1 MLATIVSVL
10 IVIIV
15 LLLFLAALLIFRSTM
30 YGRAPAPVEPV
41 ELIPVEGAL
50 VAEHL
55 SAALRLQTVSELDRS
70 KINLGTFD
78 QFHAMLE
85 RMYPRLHA
93 TLKRER
99 VSDYS
104 LLYTWEGRASELEPV
119 ALLGHMD
126 VVPVD
131 PASLSEWSHPP
142 FDGVVA
148 DGFVWGRGAL
158 DIKST
163 VITTMEAV
171 EGLIRA
177 GYQPERTLYLAF
189 GHDEEIG
196 GLQGARCIVSLLE
209 SRGVQLAAVLDEGG
223 MVTQGMV
230 PGINL
235 PVATLGIAEKGHA
248 AIELLVEGRP
258 GHSSM
263 PPKHTAIGILSR
275 AITRIEAAPMP
286 ERMYMARL
294 MFSELAAFMPF
305 SLRLALANP
314 WLFGRSIRNRLSASP
329 QTNAIIR
336 TTSAATVIQGG
347 VKDNIL
353 PAQARAL
360 INCRLI
366 PGDSSVDVTERLRKV
381 IADEAVQVRLHEE
394 SSWEASQV
402 SQVTSPI
409 YQNLGMTVRQV
420 FPEALVAPYLMAGA
434 TDSRYYTAIC
444 PNVFRF
450 SPYKIDADLLKTVHG
465 TNERISIENLEY
477 MVQFYTQ
484 LIKSWTTVVGSA
496 A

>member
-15 LLLFLAALLIFRSTM
+15 LLLFLAALLIFRAM
-30 YGRAPAPVEPV
+30 VYGRVPAPVEPV
-41 ELIPVEGAL
+41 ELVPVEGTL

-55 SAALRLQTVSELDRS
+55 SAALRVQTISDLDRS
-70 KINLGTFD
+70 KIDLSTFN
-78 QFHAMLE
+78 QLHALLE

-93 TLKRER
+93 TLKCEKI
-99 VSDYS
+99 SDYS
-104 LLYTWEGRASELEPV
+104 LLYTWPGRATELEPV

-131 PASLSEWSHPP
+131 PATLQDWSHPP
-142 FDGVVA
+142 FEGVVT

-163 VITTMEAV
+163 VITTLEAV

-196 GLQGARCIVSLLE
+196 GLQGASCIVKLLE

-223 MVTQGMV
+223 AVAEGIM
-230 PGINL
+230 PGVSV

-248 AIELLVEGRP
+248 TIELLVEGRP

-275 AITRIEAAPMP
+275 AITRVEAAPMP
-286 ERMYMARL
+286 ERMYMMRL
-294 MFSELAAFMPF
+294 MFAEIAAFLPF

-314 WLFGRSIRNRLSASP
+314 WLFGRMVSNRLSASA
-329 QTNAIIR
+329 QTNAMIR
-336 TTSAATVIQGG
+336 TTAAVTVIRGG
-347 VKDNIL
+347 VKDNIV

-360 INCRLI
+360 INSRLI
-366 PGDSSVDVTERLRKV
+366 PGDSSEMVMERLRKI
-381 IADEAVQVRLHEE
+381 IADEAVQIRLIEE
-394 SSWEASQV
+394 ATWEASQV
-402 SQVTSPI
+402 SQVSSSI
-409 YQNLGMTVRQV
+409 YENLALTVRQV
-420 FPEALVAPYLMAGA
+420 FPDAVVAPYLLSGA
-434 TDSRYYTAIC
+434 TDSRYYNKLC

-450 SPYKIDADLLKTVHG
+450 SPYKLDSDLLKTIHG
-465 TNERISIENLEY
+465 TNERISIENLEC

-484 LIKSWTTVVGSA
+484 LIKSWTMVVGSPA
-496 A
+496 

>member
-10 IVIIV
+10 IIIVV
-15 LLLFLAALLIFRSTM
+15 LLLFLAALLIFRATV
-30 YGRAPAPVEPV
+30 YGRVPAPVEPV
-41 ELIPVEGAL
+41 ELVPVEGAL

-55 SAALRLQTVSELDRS
+55 AAALRIQTISDLDRS
-70 KINLGTFD
+70 QIDLSTFD
-78 QFHAMLE
+78 QFHALLE

-104 LLYTWEGRASELEPV
+104 LLYTWPGRVAELEPV
-119 ALLGHMD
+119 ALLAHQD

-131 PASLSEWSHPP
+131 PATLQDWSHPP

-148 DGFVWGRGAL
+148 NGSVWGRGAL

-196 GLQGARCIVSLLE
+196 GLQGARCIVNLLE
-209 SRGVQLAAVLDEGG
+209 SRGVKLAAVLDEGG
-223 MVTQGMV
+223 AVAEGIM
-230 PGINL
+230 PGVSV

-248 AIELLVEGRP
+248 TIELLVEGRP

-275 AITRIEAAPMP
+275 AITRVEAASMP
-286 ERMYMARL
+286 ERMYMMRL
-294 MFSELAAFMPF
+294 MFVEMAAFMPF

-314 WLFGRSIRNRLSASP
+314 WLFGRMIRNRLSASA
-329 QTNAIIR
+329 QTNALIR
-336 TTSAATVIQGG
+336 TTVATTIIRGG
-347 VKDNIL
+347 VKDNVL

-360 INCRLI
+360 INSRLI
-366 PGDSSVDVTERLRKV
+366 PGDSSEMVVERLRKI
-381 IADEAVQVRLHEE
+381 IADEAVQIRLDEE
-394 SSWEASQV
+394 STWEASQV
-402 SQVTSPI
+402 SQVSSPI
-409 YQNLGMTVRQV
+409 YENLALTVRQV
-420 FPEALVAPYLMAGA
+420 FPDAVVAPFLLSGA
-434 TDSRYYTAIC
+434 TDSRYYTALS

-450 SPYKIDADLLKTVHG
+450 SPFKMDGELLKTIHG
-465 TNERISIENLEY
+465 TNEHISIENLEH

-496 A
+496 S